1 MVLMLLS
8 DARTDPNGSDALVGC
23 QGDPNGSDALVGCQG
38 QGGSKWFRC
47 SCRMPGGDPNG
58 SDALVGCQGG
68 IQMVQMLL

>member
-23 QGDPNGSDALVGCQG
+23 QG

-47 SCRMPGGDPNG
+47 SCKMPGR
-58 SDALVGCQGG
+58 